1 MPDIYLNHNK
11 TMIIFSDRLFFRKAL
26 ELSRLC
32 FMCLLALLLSQSVQ
46 AFQGQD
52 SLHSEDMLVR
62 YSEKNNNVT
71 GALDQA
77 ITISIYR
84 TGDVFIVIPEYM
96 QQAGHYHVLL
106 GQEQLDAL
114 WRLLIHEQ
122 ILAFDA
128 LALRDMQIKKQ
139 RALKE
144 SGAVITSV
152 SDKAEVLLEIYP
164 NRYQPPG
171 FADADGD
178 AVKHIAW
185 SGLRWDAENYP
196 QIESIQLLSEIQ
208 AFMLSILQRDDLQ
221 SVD

>member
-1 MPDIYLNHNK
+1 
-11 TMIIFSDRLFFRKAL
+11 MIIFSDRLLFRKVF
-26 ELSRLC
+26 ELSQLC
-32 FMCLLALLLSQSVQ
+32 FNFLLVFFLCQPVQ

-52 SLHSEDMLVR
+52 ALLPEDMLVR
-62 YSEKNNNVT
+62 YSEAHNA
-71 GALDQA
+71 GDAPDQA
-77 ITISIYR
+77 ITIAVYR

-106 GQEQLDAL
+106 EPEQLDGL

-122 ILAFDA
+122 ILTFDA
-128 LALRDMQIKKQ
+128 HTLRDMQIKKQ
-139 RALKE
+139 QSLKE

-171 FADADGD
+171 LVGVDGD
-178 AVKHIAW
+178 AVKHINW

-196 QIESIQLLSEIQ
+196 EMEPIQLLSEIQ
-208 AFMLSILQRDDLQ
+208 AFMLSILQHKDLQ